1 MHISLV
7 KPSPRPRPPVVPIL
21 ESSIRPFASESCQF
35 FFLFC
40 RISFPGWDQV
50 LTTRLPG
57 GPRNEQPVSSLSGSF
72 RSPSTR
78 AALIPTQPLPSV
90 TLFPP
95 LGRTFPKLGE
105 LLHRLRASAS
115 SHPRL
120 PPSQREL
127 GGTEP
132 GLEA

>member
-95 LGRTFPKLGE
+95 LGRTSFPALPKAWGTPPPPAC
-105 LLHRLRASAS
+105 LRFQSPS
-115 SHPRL
+115 
-120 PPSQREL
+120 PPTIPA
-127 GGTEP
+127 GG
-132 GLEA
+132 GGD